1 MTELFNT
8 NLNIISQRWPIIA
21 SALQHASFD
30 HLDAALVTGQ
40 NQTISVNGIQLSSRH
55 NRMAEARLFIEQ
67 LPNDCKQVTVY
78 GIGMGDVPSL
88 LIDNPQYS
96 QIKVCILNLA
106 VLAIVL
112 AYTDQSEWLNH
123 SSVSLSLNPDA
134 RLDYPY
140 VAITPELSLCD
151 DAHARLRDLL
161 VIELNQDFAN
171 KRHRFDDPLT
181 QERFKCNEALI
192 IKDPDA
198 ASLIETMRTEE
209 AIVIGSGPSLE
220 EHYNY
225 LRALCKQPNKPVMIA
240 ADTALKGLIHN
251 DIRPDIVVTVDSLI
265 DSYHLPPED
274 TDDIKLVYFPKANPR
289 VLETWRGPRF
299 IAYGESSVYDALAQQ
314 YPKLRLYI
322 SGSVIHPAIDLA
334 VNLKAKQIT
343 LFGCDF
349 GYCHNMS
356 HAFWSAHSFKREDL
370 EERAWVNAIENRMKA
385 ARHWVLDGH
394 GNRIATDLNLRAYL
408 RYLELYI
415 ARHPEIT
422 FYRAS
427 LSGADIQGT
436 EYKDPSV

>member
-1 MTELFNT
+1 MTELFNA

-21 SALQHASFD
+21 SALQQVSFE

-55 NRMAEARLFIEQ
+55 DRLSEARLFIDT
-67 LPNDCKQVTVY
+67 LPQETKTVTVY

-88 LIDNPQYS
+88 LIDNPQYT

-106 VLAIVL
+106 VLALVL
-112 AYTDQSEWLNH
+112 AYTDQSEWLSH
-123 SSVSLSLNPDA
+123 PSVSLSLNPYTI
-134 RLDYPY
+134 LDYPY

-151 DAHARLRDLL
+151 EAHARLRDLL
-161 VIELNQDFAN
+161 VIERNQDFAN
-171 KRHRFDDPLT
+171 KRHRLDDPLT

-192 IKDPDA
+192 ITDPDA
-198 ASLIETMRTEE
+198 ASLIETIGTDE

-220 EHYNY
+220 EHYDY
-225 LRALCKQPNKPVMIA
+225 LKALNKQPNKPVMIA
-240 ADTALKGLIHN
+240 ADTALRGLIHN

-265 DSYHLPPED
+265 DSYHLPLED
-274 TDDIKLVYFPKANPR
+274 TDSINLVYFPKANPR
-289 VLETWRGPRF
+289 VLENWQGPRF
-299 IAYGESSVYDALAQQ
+299 IAYGQNKVYDALAQQ

-349 GYCHNMS
+349 GYCHNKS
-356 HAFWSAHSFKREDL
+356 HAFWSAHSFKQEDV
-370 EERAWVNAIENRMKA
+370 EERAWVNAIDNRMRA

-394 GNRIATDLNLRAYL
+394 GNRITTDLNLRAYL

-415 ARHPEIT
+415 ARHPHVN

-436 EYKDPSV
+436 QHKEPGA

>member
-1 MTELFNT
+1 MTELFNA

-21 SALQHASFD
+21 SALQQVSFD

-55 NRMAEARLFIEQ
+55 DRLAEARLLIDTLLQETQ
-67 LPNDCKQVTVY
+67 TVTLY

-106 VLAIVL
+106 VFALVL

-123 SSVSLSLNPDA
+123 PSVSLSLNPDA

-140 VAITPELSLCD
+140 IAITPELSLCD
-151 DAHARLRDLL
+151 EAHARLRDLL

-171 KRHRFDDPLT
+171 KRHRLDDPLT

-198 ASLIETMRTEE
+198 ASLIETMRTDE

-220 EHYNY
+220 EHYGY
-225 LRALCKQPNKPVMIA
+225 LKALSKQPNKPVMIA
-240 ADTALKGLIHN
+240 ADTALRGLIHN
-251 DIRPDIVVTVDSLI
+251 GIRPDIVVTVDSLI
-265 DSYHLPPED
+265 DSYHLPLED
-274 TDDIKLVYFPKANPR
+274 TDGIKLMYFPKANPR
-289 VLETWRGPRF
+289 VLENWQGPRY
-299 IAYGESSVYDALAQQ
+299 IAYGQSNVYDALAQQ

-334 VNLKAKQIT
+334 VNLKAKQVT

-349 GYCHNMS
+349 GYCNDKS
-356 HAFWSAHSFKREDL
+356 HAFWSTHSFRL
-370 EERAWVNAIENRMKA
+370 ENDDAKAWVSAVDNIRKTAQ
-385 ARHWVLDGH
+385 HWVLDGH
-394 GNRIATDLNLRAYL
+394 GNRITTDLNLRAYL

-415 ARHPEIT
+415 TRHPQVS

-436 EYKDPSV
+436 EYKEPNA

>member
-1 MTELFNT
+1 MTELFNA

-21 SALQHASFD
+21 SALQQVSFD

-55 NRMAEARLFIEQ
+55 DRLAEARLLINTIPKETQ
-67 LPNDCKQVTVY
+67 EVNVY

-88 LIDNPQYS
+88 LIDNPQYT
-96 QIKVCILNLA
+96 QINVFILNFA
-106 VLAIVL
+106 VIALVL
-112 AYTDQSEWLNH
+112 SYTDQSEWLSH
-123 SSVSLSLNPDA
+123 PSVILSLNPDA
-134 RLDYPY
+134 TLDYPY
-140 VAITPELSLCD
+140 VAIPPELSLCD
-151 DAHARLRDLL
+151 EVHARLRDLL
-161 VIELNQDFAN
+161 VMELNQDFAN
-171 KRHRFDDPLT
+171 RRHRLDDPLT
-181 QERFKCNEALI
+181 LERFKCNEALI

-198 ASLIETMRTEE
+198 ASLIETIGTDE

-220 EHYNY
+220 EHYDY
-225 LRALCKQPNKPVMIA
+225 LRALCKQPNKPMMIA
-240 ADTALKGLIHN
+240 ADTALRGLFHN

-265 DSYHLPPED
+265 DSYHLPLED

-289 VLETWRGPRF
+289 VLENWRGPRF
-299 IAYGESSVYDALAQQ
+299 IAYGQSDVYDALAQQ

-349 GYCHNMS
+349 GYCHDKS
-356 HAFWSAHSFKREDL
+356 HAFWSTHSFSQEDSDA
-370 EERAWVNAIENRMKA
+370 RAWVSAVDNTRKT

-394 GNRIATDLNLRAYL
+394 GNRITTDLNLRAYL

-415 ARHPEIT
+415 ARHPQVG

-436 EYKDPSV
+436 QHKEPSA